1 MLLPNKNWLRPCGSM
16 LFVSIANLR
25 ARRSYLLALSHF
37 FVVDASSSTPQT
49 KPIFRMKIITRLSPC
64 VFCRCVILCS
74 RTNYRPKRKS
84 RLPCFFFVH
93 VSSSAPCTNFRYMLA
108 CFFLFWMRRPHH
120 PPASQNEISPPF
132 VVNASSSAPRTK
144 YLHRRPSRN
153 ARSINM

>member
-108 CFFLFWMRRPHH
+108 CFFLFLD
-120 PPASQNEISPPF
+120 ASSSSSSCVPERNLTPLCCQCIILRAPNEISP
-132 VVNASSSAPRTK
+132 
-144 YLHRRPSRN
+144 
-153 ARSINM
+153 